1 MQKYK
6 ILIIDDSALMRRVM
20 SDIINTD
27 NRFTV
32 ADIAVDGVQ
41 GLDFLIRNNG
51 KYDVVLLDIN
61 MPKMNGLD
69 VLKRIKRYN
78 LRCKYISKRGSNRD
92 NSCT

>member
-1 MQKYK
+1 MAKK
-6 ILIIDDSALMRRVM
+6 ILVIDDSALMRRVM

-51 KYDVVLLDIN
+51 K
-61 MPKMNGLD
+61 
-69 VLKRIKRYN
+69 
-78 LRCKYISKRGSNRD
+78 
-92 NSCT
+92 

>member
-6 ILIIDDSALMRRVM
+6 ILIIDDSALMRRVT

-32 ADIAVDGVQ
+32 ADTAVDGVQ

-51 KYDVVLLDIN
+51 
-61 MPKMNGLD
+61 
-69 VLKRIKRYN
+69 RYAYGESY
-78 LRCKYISKRGSNRD
+78 YIWYL
-92 NSCT
+92 

>member
-27 NRFTV
+27 NRFMV

-51 KYDVVLLDIN
+51 N
-61 MPKMNGLD
+61 MMLFFW
-69 VLKRIKRYN
+69 ISTC
-78 LRCKYISKRGSNRD
+78 LR
-92 NSCT
+92 